1 MTSFLTQSQQE
12 DDKEPV
18 NLFLIYYTSTLAHKK
33 ALKLLLN
40 LFLVTSITSEFGVS
54 P

>member
-18 NLFLIYYTSTLAHKK
+18 NLFLIYYSSTLAHKK
-33 ALKLLLN
+33 SFKTPIKP
-40 LFLVTSITSEFGVS
+40 FFGN
-54 P
+54 